1 MLHAI
6 RQHAIVQAGGHIE
19 VFVPELAT
27 GVQTEVIVLETL
39 PASSQRKLTSFI
51 GQGKG
56 AFANPQELDN
66 FIRAER
72 DAWE

>member
-6 RQHAIVQAGGHIE
+6 KQHAIVQAGGRIE
-19 VFVPELAT
+19 VFVPELAA
-27 GVQTEVIVLETL
+27 GVQTEVIVLETS
-39 PASSQRKLTSFI
+39 PVSSQRTLVSLI